1 MYDSIGIYK
10 QKGKVKMI
18 IIPAGIGKI
27 GLSTNHAKA
36 LIINTKSSYEEI
48 GEMLEIALKLSKN
61 KKVLESEDIKEQIW
75 SMASGYTTFGKFSK
89 EYNHISLDFENNEY
103 TLSLW
108 KKEGKGYYGTFRD
121 ENNNKMEYTLKK
133 EETSYEEL
141 AKKIMEMFE
150 YKEKYDEI

>member
-18 IIPAGIGKI
+18 VIPTGIGEI
-27 GLSTNHAKA
+27 GLITNHAKA

-61 KKVLESEDIKEQIW
+61 KKVLESENPKEQIW
-75 SMASGYTTFGKFSK
+75 SIVSGYTTYGKFSK
-89 EYNHISLDFENNEY
+89 EYNYVSLYLEKNKY
-103 TLSLW
+103 VLSLW
-108 KKEGKGYYGTFRD
+108 KKDGFGYSGFKD
-121 ENNNKMEYTLKK
+121 ENDNEVEYILKK
-133 EETSYEEL
+133 EETSFEDL
-141 AKKIMEMFE
+141 AKKIMEIFE

>member
-1 MYDSIGIYK
+1 MYDAIGIYK

-27 GLSTNHAKA
+27 GLSTDHEKA

-48 GEMLEIALKLSKN
+48 GEMLEIALRLSKN
-61 KKVLESEDIKEQIW
+61 KKVLESENPKEQIW
-75 SMASGYTTFGKFSK
+75 SIVSGYTTYGKFSK
-89 EYNHISLDFENNEY
+89 EYNGISLHIDDKTYELLLLRKNGVGY
-103 TLSLW
+103 T
-108 KKEGKGYYGTFRD
+108 EFRD
-121 ENNNKMEYTLKK
+121 ENDNMVKDILKK
-133 EETSYEEL
+133 EETSFEDL

>member
-1 MYDSIGIYK
+1 MYDAIGIYK

-27 GLSTNHAKA
+27 GLSTDHEKA

-61 KKVLESEDIKEQIW
+61 KKVLESENPKEQIW
-75 SMASGYTTFGKFSK
+75 SIVSGYTTYGKFSK
-89 EYNHISLDFENNEY
+89 EYNYVSLYLEKNKY
-103 TLSLW
+103 VLSLW
-108 KKEGKGYYGTFRD
+108 KKDGFGYSGFKD
-121 ENNNKMEYTLKK
+121 ENDNEVECILKK
-133 EETSYEEL
+133 EETSFEDL
-141 AKKIMEMFE
+141 AKKIMEIFE

>member
-1 MYDSIGIYK
+1 MYDAIGIYK

-27 GLSTNHAKA
+27 GLSTDHEKA

-61 KKVLESEDIKEQIW
+61 KKVLESENPKEQIW
-75 SMASGYTTFGKFSK
+75 SIASGYATYGKFSK
-89 EYNHISLDFENNEY
+89 EYNGISLHIDDKTYELLLLRKNGVGY
-103 TLSLW
+103 T
-108 KKEGKGYYGTFRD
+108 EFRD
-121 ENNNKMEYTLKK
+121 ENDNMVKNILKK
-133 EETSYEEL
+133 EETSFEDL
-141 AKKIMEMFE
+141 AKKIMEIFE

>member
-18 IIPAGIGKI
+18 VIPTGIGEI
-27 GLSTNHAKA
+27 GLITNHAKA

-48 GEMLEIALKLSKN
+48 GEMLEIALRLSKN
-61 KKVLESEDIKEQIW
+61 KKVLESKNPKEQIW
-75 SMASGYTTFGKFSK
+75 SITSGYATYGKFSK
-89 EYNHISLDFENNEY
+89 EYNHISLDLENDVY
-103 TLSLW
+103 KLSLW
-108 KKEGKGYYGTFRD
+108 KKDGFGYSGFKD
-121 ENNNKMEYTLKK
+121 ENDNEVECILKK
-133 EETSYEEL
+133 EETSFEDL

>member
-27 GLSTNHAKA
+27 GLSTDHEKA

-61 KKVLESEDIKEQIW
+61 KKVLESENPKEQIW
-75 SMASGYTTFGKFSK
+75 SIASGYATYGKFSK
-89 EYNHISLDFENNEY
+89 EYNGISLHIDDKTYELLLLRKNGVGY
-103 TLSLW
+103 T
-108 KKEGKGYYGTFRD
+108 EFRD
-121 ENNNKMEYTLKK
+121 ENDNMVKDILKK
-133 EETSYEEL
+133 EETSFEDL
-141 AKKIMEMFE
+141 AKKIMEIFE

>member
-1 MYDSIGIYK
+1 MYDDIGIYK

-48 GEMLEIALKLSKN
+48 GEMLSIALELSKN

-75 SMASGYTTFGKFSK
+75 SMASGYTTYGKFSK
-89 EYNHISLDFENNEY
+89 EYNGISLRLENNIY
-103 TLSLW
+103 DLLLL
-108 KKEGKGYYGTFRD
+108 KKDGMGYSEFRD
-121 ENNNKMEYTLKK
+121 ENDNEVEYTLKK

-141 AKKIMEMFE
+141 AKKIMEIFE

>member
-27 GLSTNHAKA
+27 GLSTDHEKA

-61 KKVLESEDIKEQIW
+61 KKVLESENPKEQIW
-75 SMASGYTTFGKFSK
+75 SIASGYATYGKFSK
-89 EYNHISLDFENNEY
+89 EYNGISLHIDDKTYELLLLRKNGVGY
-103 TLSLW
+103 T
-108 KKEGKGYYGTFRD
+108 EFRD
-121 ENNNKMEYTLKK
+121 ENDNEVEYILKK
-133 EETSYEEL
+133 EETSFEDL
-141 AKKIMEMFE
+141 AKKIMEIFE

>member
-27 GLSTNHAKA
+27 GLSTDHEKA

-48 GEMLEIALKLSKN
+48 GEMLEIALRLSKN
-61 KKVLESEDIKEQIW
+61 KKVLESENPKEQIW
-75 SMASGYTTFGKFSK
+75 SIVSGYTTYGKFSK
-89 EYNHISLDFENNEY
+89 EYNGISLHIDDKTYELLLLRKNGVGY
-103 TLSLW
+103 T
-108 KKEGKGYYGTFRD
+108 EFRD
-121 ENNNKMEYTLKK
+121 ENDNMVKDILKK
-133 EETSYEEL
+133 EETSFEDL

>member
-1 MYDSIGIYK
+1 MYDDIGIYK

-48 GEMLEIALKLSKN
+48 GEMLEIALRLSKN
-61 KKVLESEDIKEQIW
+61 KKVLESENPKEQIW
-75 SMASGYTTFGKFSK
+75 SIVSGYTTYGKFSK
-89 EYNHISLDFENNEY
+89 EYNYVSLYLEKNKY
-103 TLSLW
+103 VLSLW
-108 KKEGKGYYGTFRD
+108 KKDGFGYTEFRD
-121 ENNNKMEYTLKK
+121 ENDNEVECILKK
-133 EETSYEEL
+133 EETSFEDL

>member
-18 IIPAGIGKI
+18 VIPTGIGEI
-27 GLSTNHAKA
+27 GLITNHAKA

-61 KKVLESEDIKEQIW
+61 KKVLESENPKEQIW
-75 SMASGYTTFGKFSK
+75 SIVSGYTTYGKFSK
-89 EYNHISLDFENNEY
+89 EYNGISLHIDDKTYELLLLRKNGVGY
-103 TLSLW
+103 T
-108 KKEGKGYYGTFRD
+108 EFRD
-121 ENNNKMEYTLKK
+121 ENDNMVKDILKK
-133 EETSYEEL
+133 EETSFEDL

>member
-1 MYDSIGIYK
+1 MYNDIGIYK

-48 GEMLEIALKLSKN
+48 GEMLSIALELSKN

-75 SMASGYTTFGKFSK
+75 SMASGYTTYGKFSK
-89 EYNHISLDFENNEY
+89 EYNGISLRLENNIY
-103 TLSLW
+103 DLLLL
-108 KKEGKGYYGTFRD
+108 KKDGMGYSEFRD
-121 ENNNKMEYTLKK
+121 ENDNEVEYTLKK

-141 AKKIMEMFE
+141 AKKIMEIFE

>member
-18 IIPAGIGKI
+18 VIPTGIGEI
-27 GLSTNHAKA
+27 GLITNHAKA

-48 GEMLEIALKLSKN
+48 GEMLEIALRLSKN
-61 KKVLESEDIKEQIW
+61 KKVLESENPKEQIW
-75 SMASGYTTFGKFSK
+75 SIVSGYTTYGKFSK
-89 EYNHISLDFENNEY
+89 EYNGISLHIDDKTYELLLLRKNGVGY
-103 TLSLW
+103 T
-108 KKEGKGYYGTFRD
+108 EFRD
-121 ENNNKMEYTLKK
+121 ENDNMVKDILKK
-133 EETSYEEL
+133 EETSFEDL

>member
-1 MYDSIGIYK
+1 MYDAIGIYK

-27 GLSTNHAKA
+27 GLSTDHEKA

-61 KKVLESEDIKEQIW
+61 KKVLESENPKEQIW
-75 SMASGYTTFGKFSK
+75 SIASGYATYGKFSK
-89 EYNHISLDFENNEY
+89 EYNGISLHIDDKTYELLLLRKNGVGY
-103 TLSLW
+103 T
-108 KKEGKGYYGTFRD
+108 EFRD
-121 ENNNKMEYTLKK
+121 ENDNEVEYILKK
-133 EETSYEEL
+133 EETSFEDL
-141 AKKIMEMFE
+141 AKKIMEIFE

>member
-1 MYDSIGIYK
+1 MYDAIGIYK

-27 GLSTNHAKA
+27 GLSTDHEKA

-61 KKVLESEDIKEQIW
+61 KKVLESENPKEQIW
-75 SMASGYTTFGKFSK
+75 SIASGYATYGKFSK
-89 EYNHISLDFENNEY
+89 EYNGISLHIDDKTYELLLLRKNGVGY
-103 TLSLW
+103 T
-108 KKEGKGYYGTFRD
+108 EFRD
-121 ENNNKMEYTLKK
+121 ENDNMVKDILKK
-133 EETSYEEL
+133 EETSFEDL
-141 AKKIMEMFE
+141 AKKIMEIFE

>member
-18 IIPAGIGKI
+18 VIPTGIGEI
-27 GLSTNHAKA
+27 GLITNHAKA

-61 KKVLESEDIKEQIW
+61 KKVLESENPKEQIW
-75 SMASGYTTFGKFSK
+75 SIASGYATYGKFSK
-89 EYNHISLDFENNEY
+89 EYNGISLHIDDKTYELLLLRKNGVGY
-103 TLSLW
+103 T
-108 KKEGKGYYGTFRD
+108 EFRD
-121 ENNNKMEYTLKK
+121 ENDNEVEYILKK
-133 EETSYEEL
+133 EETSFEDL
-141 AKKIMEMFE
+141 AKKIMEIFE

>member
-1 MYDSIGIYK
+1 MYNDIGIYK

-18 IIPAGIGKI
+18 IIPTGIGKI

-48 GEMLEIALKLSKN
+48 GEMLSIALELSKN

-75 SMASGYTTFGKFSK
+75 SMASGYTTYGKFSK
-89 EYNHISLDFENNEY
+89 EYNGISLRLENNIY
-103 TLSLW
+103 DLLLL
-108 KKEGKGYYGTFRD
+108 KKDGMGYSEFRD
-121 ENNNKMEYTLKK
+121 ENDNEVEYTLKK

>member
-18 IIPAGIGKI
+18 VIPTGIGEI
-27 GLSTNHAKA
+27 GLITNHAKA

-48 GEMLEIALKLSKN
+48 GEILEIALRLSKN
-61 KKVLESEDIKEQIW
+61 KKVLESKNPKEQIW
-75 SMASGYTTFGKFSK
+75 SITSGYATYGKFSK
-89 EYNHISLDFENNEY
+89 EYNHVSVDLENDVY
-103 TLSLW
+103 KLSLW
-108 KKEGKGYYGTFRD
+108 KKDGFGYSGFKD
-121 ENNNKMEYTLKK
+121 ENDNEVECILKK
-133 EETSYEEL
+133 EETSFEDL

>member
-1 MYDSIGIYK
+1 
-10 QKGKVKMI
+10 MI

-48 GEMLEIALKLSKN
+48 GEMLSIALELSKN

-75 SMASGYTTFGKFSK
+75 SMASGYTTYGKFSK
-89 EYNHISLDFENNEY
+89 EYNGISLRLENNIY
-103 TLSLW
+103 DLLLL
-108 KKEGKGYYGTFRD
+108 KKDGMGYSEFRD
-121 ENNNKMEYTLKK
+121 ENDNEVEYTLKK
-133 EETSYEEL
+133 EETSFEDL

>member
-1 MYDSIGIYK
+1 MYNDIGIYK

-48 GEMLEIALKLSKN
+48 GEMLSIALELSKN

-75 SMASGYTTFGKFSK
+75 SMTSGYTTYGKFSK
-89 EYNHISLDFENNEY
+89 EYNGISLRLENNIY
-103 TLSLW
+103 DLLLL
-108 KKEGKGYYGTFRD
+108 KKDGMGYSEFRD
-121 ENNNKMEYTLKK
+121 ENDNEVEYTLKK

>member
-1 MYDSIGIYK
+1 MYDAIGIYK

-27 GLSTNHAKA
+27 GLSTDHEKA

-48 GEMLEIALKLSKN
+48 GEMLEIALRLSKN
-61 KKVLESEDIKEQIW
+61 KEVLESENPKEQIW
-75 SMASGYTTFGKFSK
+75 SIVSGYTTYGKFSK
-89 EYNHISLDFENNEY
+89 EYNGISLHIDDKTYELLLLRKNGVGY
-103 TLSLW
+103 T
-108 KKEGKGYYGTFRD
+108 EFRD
-121 ENNNKMEYTLKK
+121 ENDNMVKDILKK
-133 EETSYEEL
+133 EETSFEDL

>member
-1 MYDSIGIYK
+1 MYDDIGIYK

-48 GEMLEIALKLSKN
+48 GEMLSIALELSKN

-75 SMASGYTTFGKFSK
+75 SMASGYTTYGKFSK
-89 EYNHISLDFENNEY
+89 EYNGISLRLENNIY
-103 TLSLW
+103 DLLLL
-108 KKEGKGYYGTFRD
+108 KKDGMGYSEFRD
-121 ENNNKMEYTLKK
+121 ENDNEVEYTLKK

>member
-18 IIPAGIGKI
+18 VIPTGIGEI
-27 GLSTNHAKA
+27 GLITNHAKA

-48 GEMLEIALKLSKN
+48 GEMLEIALRLSKN
-61 KKVLESEDIKEQIW
+61 KKVLESKNPKEQIW
-75 SMASGYTTFGKFSK
+75 SITSGYATYGKFSK
-89 EYNHISLDFENNEY
+89 EYNHVSVDLENDVY
-103 TLSLW
+103 KLSLW
-108 KKEGKGYYGTFRD
+108 KKDGFGYSGFKD
-121 ENNNKMEYTLKK
+121 ENDNEVEYILKK
-133 EETSYEEL
+133 EETSFEDL

>member
-1 MYDSIGIYK
+1 MCDSVGIFK
-10 QKGKVKMI
+10 QKKKVKMI

-27 GLSTNHAKA
+27 GLSTDHEKA

-61 KKVLESEDIKEQIW
+61 KKVLESENPKEQIW
-75 SMASGYTTFGKFSK
+75 SIASGYATYGKFSK
-89 EYNHISLDFENNEY
+89 EYNGISLHIDDKTYELLLLRKNGVGY
-103 TLSLW
+103 T
-108 KKEGKGYYGTFRD
+108 EFRD
-121 ENNNKMEYTLKK
+121 ENDNMVKNILKK
-133 EETSYEEL
+133 EETSFEDL

>member
-1 MYDSIGIYK
+1 MKDKIGIFK
-10 QKGKVKMI
+10 QKRKVKMI

-48 GEMLEIALKLSKN
+48 GEMLSIALELSKN

-75 SMASGYTTFGKFSK
+75 SMASGYTTYGKFSK
-89 EYNHISLDFENNEY
+89 EYNGISLRLENNIY
-103 TLSLW
+103 DLLLL
-108 KKEGKGYYGTFRD
+108 KKDGMGYSEFRD
-121 ENNNKMEYTLKK
+121 ENDNEVEYTLKK

>member
-1 MYDSIGIYK
+1 MYNDIGIYK

-48 GEMLEIALKLSKN
+48 GEMLSIALELSKN

-75 SMASGYTTFGKFSK
+75 SMASGYTTYGKFSK
-89 EYNHISLDFENNEY
+89 EYNGISLRLENNIY
-103 TLSLW
+103 DLLLL
-108 KKEGKGYYGTFRD
+108 KKDGMGYSEFRD
-121 ENNNKMEYTLKK
+121 ENDNEVEYTLKK

-150 YKEKYDEI
+150 YKEKYDES

>member
-27 GLSTNHAKA
+27 GLSTDHEKA

-61 KKVLESEDIKEQIW
+61 KKVLESENPKEQIW
-75 SMASGYTTFGKFSK
+75 SIASGYATYGKFSK
-89 EYNHISLDFENNEY
+89 EYNGISLHIDDKTYELLLLRKNGVGY
-103 TLSLW
+103 T
-108 KKEGKGYYGTFRD
+108 EFRD
-121 ENNNKMEYTLKK
+121 ENDNMVKNILKK
-133 EETSYEEL
+133 EETSFEDL

>member
-1 MYDSIGIYK
+1 MYDAIGIYK

-27 GLSTNHAKA
+27 GLSTDHEKA

-48 GEMLEIALKLSKN
+48 GEMLEIALRLSKN
-61 KKVLESEDIKEQIW
+61 KKVLESENPKEQIW
-75 SMASGYTTFGKFSK
+75 SIVSGYTTYGKFSK
-89 EYNHISLDFENNEY
+89 EYNGISLHIDDKTYELLLLRKNGVGY
-103 TLSLW
+103 T
-108 KKEGKGYYGTFRD
+108 EFRD
-121 ENNNKMEYTLKK
+121 ENDNEVEYILKK
-133 EETSYEEL
+133 EETSFEDL